1 MQPPTLAPNS
11 LLYSEAKHT
20 FNRAV
25 DETVSRASS
34 ISNQRAGEYSD
45 SWSLDNLRTPW
56 VDNLLADHPLGN
68 VPTHY
73 MPHFKRLLIMAS
85 MLDIKLSR
93 LAGGWKDDTALDSLN
108 YLAAYTQLRNEFESF
123 ITRAGQT
130 LSDGLLGLVGT
141 SPQSR

>member
-1 MQPPTLAPNS
+1 MHSQPTLVDNII
-11 LLYSEAKHT
+11 KHT

-25 DETVSRASS
+25 EETFTRASS

-56 VDNLLADHPLGN
+56 VDNLMADHPTPPL
-68 VPTHY
+68 PLLAHY
-73 MPHFKRLLIMAS
+73 KRLLIMAA

-108 YLAAYTQLRNEFESF
+108 YLAAYTQLRNEFEERVSSLEK
-123 ITRAGQT
+123 IPSGGPSGLAGKI
-130 LSDGLLGLVGT
+130 
-141 SPQSR
+141 PQSR